1 MEEVKAASLELLEEP
16 DLEDKGPFF
25 TEEEAEPSEPEPL
38 DEFAE
43 TPKPPIELK
52 TLPPG
57 LIYAF
62 LNNNPE
68 FPVIISDKLTQ
79 EQTLRLMTILEK
91 HHSVFGY
98 SLQDLICTHRIPTDP
113 SVSPSRE
120 PQRRLNNTMREVVK
134 KKVIKL
140 LYAGIIYPVPHCEWV
155 SPVQVVPKKGG
166 MTIIMNEKNELIPQ
180 RTITGWRMCIN
191 Y

>member
-1 MEEVKAASLELLEEP
+1 MEEVKVASLELLDES
-16 DLEDKGPFF
+16 DLEDEAPFF
-25 TEEEAEPSEPEPL
+25 IEEEAKPSKPEPL

-43 TPKPPIELK
+43 TPRPPIELK

-68 FPVIISDKLTQ
+68 FPVIISNKLTQ

-98 SLQDLICTHRIPTDP
+98 SLQDLTGISPIICTHRIPIDP
-113 SVSPSRE
+113 FVSPSRE

-134 KKVIKL
+134 RKL
-140 LYAGIIYPVPHCEWV
+140 
-155 SPVQVVPKKGG
+155 
-166 MTIIMNEKNELIPQ
+166 
-180 RTITGWRMCIN
+180 
-191 Y
+191 